1 MTRRPARRRAG
12 PSPNRHEF
20 PALTAFLRAYLHE
33 DFPEEHGTTRAATI
47 AFRRDATL
55 GERQQLTV
63 EITRLIEAA
72 GTLPVHRLRQFVT
85 QELGCGWEPR
95 SIEDFAEMLSVL
107 RVTT

>member
-1 MTRRPARRRAG
+1 
-12 PSPNRHEF
+12 
-20 PALTAFLRAYLHE
+20 
-33 DFPEEHGTTRAATI
+33 
-47 AFRRDATL
+47 
-55 GERQQLTV
+55 V

-95 SIEDFAEMLSVL
+95 SIDDFAEMLSVL